1 MADINHNDI
10 PNIETDWQGY
20 SGKSVQK
27 FIKEQLNAK
36 MGVFYFDA
44 SNNRYLVFA
53 SEDKKNEYIA
63 DPTLTGLVLGT
74 FDAPFNYSAEIT
86 LTSNP
91 YNAVFLGTTGN
102 AINFTFD
109 IKNKQGSSTFENVTI
124 TYTFIRNSV
133 KKTFTEKR
141 KHGDVVSFNID
152 KYLDEGTNIIMISLV
167 GETTL
172 AATTA
177 SVTYQVVNLQLSDD
191 VNIANVYDLAKGSV
205 VAEFPFTVSGY
216 GTKVVEWYLD
226 GTLLPFVKAEDEVV
240 DVTASRFKYITLSN
254 LQQGRHSL
262 QLRAYTTINGER
274 FYTDTLYRDLLVY
287 TGTNNST
294 MIGIATTIPNSIG
307 VLSASDAIALYDVVQ
322 YIPYTLR
329 FATYSPT
336 GKVDTNVSVSINDVV
351 KGVVVSNNGA
361 ENRFTFTESKAGSK
375 NLILSVA
382 DASYSL
388 PITVSPTT
396 MNLEEITAG
405 LVLDF
410 NALGKSNNSKDRDT
424 WTDGTYTGTL
434 TGFNYNNTS
443 GWVDGRLELNEGA
456 SFALDLAPLS
466 GSPVSTG
473 KTIEIEWASKDV
485 SDEDTIIC
493 DMRDSGGV
501 GILITATKV
510 SIKSI
515 NGAVIETEYKSNEN
529 VRIGFVINRS
539 GGVTEQRLSYIYANG
554 IVSRATSWGIA
565 DDYTSSKEMVFT
577 ASAGAL
583 VSLKSIKV
591 YNTALTSDNMLN
603 NYTLYRD
610 TVAEM
615 IEVYDRNNIYEDGTV
630 IFSPDRL
637 SGRLPIMIVTGD
649 IPTLENT
656 SNKDTQITVDIEYTN
671 LQDPSKSFK
680 MFNAAM
686 RPQGTS
692 SMGYPKKNFRIYT
705 QKLDNTIVYDSNGQV
720 IENKLYSFKD
730 GAQPVDC
737 WCLKADYAESSG
749 THNTGIARMW
759 NKALFDAQIDGE
771 YKLRTEAQKAALSA
785 NYPYDVRTTIDGF
798 PILLFYR
805 PTVNDEV
812 IFIGKYNFNNDKS
825 TESVFGFT
833 GIPNFDNSKMQ
844 CWEVLNNGNPLALF
858 TTVDGFDS
866 NWSEA
871 FESRYPDTKTPNT
884 ADLKAFCQWMVNVS
898 QSDFATQK
906 WEHLNVYMM
915 AAYWVYLMR
924 HGAADQFV
932 KNAMFT
938 SEDGQHFYYILY
950 DNDTINGL
958 INTGRLSIQPTDDRQ
973 TKDDS
978 GAYVFAGHD
987 SRLWNMLEA
996 DAEFMEIIEQVD
1008 NALYSAGISYINA
1021 IRMFDE
1027 EQADKWVEKIYN
1039 QDARYKY
1046 IGPYVEKGINNLFML
1061 QGKRD
1066 LHRRWWLANRFA
1078 IYDAKYVSGTYK
1090 SSSVELKCINGT
1102 PAGQQFTIKAGYPL
1116 DYGYGINNVPRSK
1129 GISLEVGQSHTFTT
1143 AEVVNL
1149 GDPIRIYGA
1158 PNIAEIDLSAMA
1170 KQLAVVTIANV
1181 YDEALGTRLSKFV
1194 MGKVGVVN
1202 REVAE
1207 ISGLKQAEKLEFL
1220 DVQGM
1225 ANMTT
1230 LDLSTHTRMKTVK
1243 AFGSNIA
1250 SISLAKGAP
1259 VESLE
1264 LPSAMRVLALEQLPF
1279 LQSSGIA
1286 FEDIKSLTGMDIKSC
1301 PNISNDFSFVYN
1313 WVSNKTASDAACYLM
1328 MDNVNWRDV
1337 SPDELL
1343 RVARLKTLSL
1353 KGTIVLNSINLEQIN
1368 ALIAIFGEQ
1377 VFAKG
1382 GELYID
1388 APNAVF
1394 VVGRTSLNEGE
1405 SEQYKVITF
1414 GSEVTSIAYSLYSGG
1429 NSNNTITTDGL
1440 LTTKE
1445 IGYSRELIVRIIVRS
1460 IDGTK
1465 SLDLPVS
1472 VAKRVYPTSSNI
1484 AIIGDSKINKNI
1496 EEYRLSYPSDVNGD
1510 FVTTWTMTVD
1520 TSGYVELE
1528 SYDDFSC
1535 RIRKLKEALE
1545 VVKITL
1551 TATLKKRYNNSS
1563 VCTITKNIELVNDTI
1578 AETDIGIVTA
1588 LYNAGLCA
1596 SDKYITKEEAARVT
1610 AVDLNPGTSQS
1621 TAIFYSQYSNIK
1633 TFNGFKYFVNV
1644 TEIPPYCFYNCT
1656 QLSEISLPESITSIG
1671 TQAFTYTYNLVMLDV
1686 PSSVTKLA
1694 SKAIYRS
1701 GKQDQP
1707 NSKLRFL
1714 GPIASMDSYGIQEC
1728 NFDTVYFASGITNL
1742 HMYEINTKVLQIPST
1757 IVKLDVSLKSYPSI
1771 GLTFEVYDNEGPL
1784 FSKDGILYK
1793 RSGND
1798 IILVRHLKKELSVQI
1813 DDSVTIIGSSAF
1825 YINSGHWMTSCT
1837 LPKGVHTIDR
1847 YAFERCYNL
1856 VNIVIPDTVKTVNR
1870 EAFDS
1875 CTSLTEITFPS
1886 IEPITL
1892 GDECFV
1898 DSTINTIKFFS
1909 RTAPSVTSSTFYR
1922 MPKNGTL
1929 YIPFNSTG
1937 YDSNVSGWDFLLN
1950 TLSWNIDLLYEPKE
1964 CTSLTITADDVV
1976 GNRTNTTVYW
1986 NAMTNGLD
1994 ITTNENVEGLELSG
2008 VSKSN
2013 EFSQNTSTTDT
2024 IQREVSFTYLGVTAT
2039 TTITQGVWV
2048 ESGYTINLNDQWR
2061 TSTITNPDS
2070 AIYDGVYESYSN
2082 YHINSGVATMYIDIT
2097 GYETFKLYVRSYAET
2112 YSDYVVVSQL
2122 DQTIDGNTSWQNTTL
2137 VKAHTYGNAQQGT
2150 AISNYTLV
2158 EFTNI
2163 SDGSHRITIIYRKD
2177 SSANLGND
2185 RGYVLIPKNQWL

>member
-1 MADINHNDI
+1 MADINYNDI

-20 SGKSVQK
+20 SGQSVQK

-44 SNNRYLVFA
+44 TNNRYLVFA
-53 SEDKKNEYIA
+53 SEEKKNEYIA
-63 DPTLTGLVLGT
+63 DPTLTNLVLGT
-74 FDAPFNYSAEIT
+74 FDAPFNYSAEIN

-91 YNAVFLGTTGN
+91 YNAVFLGSTGN
-102 AINFTFD
+102 IINFTFD

-152 KYLDEGTNIIMISLV
+152 KYLDEGTNTVMISLV

-172 AATTA
+172 AATTV
-177 SVTYQVVNLQLSDD
+177 SVTYQVVDLQLSDD
-191 VNIANVYDLAKGSV
+191 INIANVYDLTKGSV

-216 GTKVVEWYLD
+216 GTKIIEWYLD
-226 GTLLPFVKAEDEVV
+226 GELLPFIKAEDEVV
-240 DVTASRFKYITLSN
+240 DVTASRIKYVTLSN

-274 FYTDTLYRDLLVY
+274 FYTDTLYRDLMVY
-287 TGTNNST
+287 TGVGTGLI
-294 MIGIATTIPNSIG
+294 MGIATTIPRTIG
-307 VLSASDAIALYDVVQ
+307 VLSATDSIALYDVVQ

-329 FATYSPT
+329 FATYSPA
-336 GKVDTNVSVSINDVV
+336 GVALTNVSVSVNGVI
-351 KGVVVSNNGA
+351 KGIVTSNNGA
-361 ENRFTFTESKAGSK
+361 ENEFTFTETTTGAKTLLLSAGG
-375 NLILSVA
+375 V
-382 DASYSL
+382 SYSL
-388 PITVSPTT
+388 PMTVAPTT
-396 MNLEEITAG
+396 MNLQEITAG
-405 LVLDF
+405 LVMDF
-410 NALGKSNNSKDRDT
+410 SAIGKGNNSPDRDT

-434 TGFNYNNTS
+434 TGFNYNNAS
-443 GWVDGRLELNEGA
+443 GWVDGRLEMNAGA
-456 SFALDLAPLS
+456 SFAIDLAPLAV
-466 GSPVSTG
+466 SPVSTG
-473 KTIEIEWASKDV
+473 KTIEIEWSSKDV
-485 SDEDTIIC
+485 TNEETVIC
-493 DMRDSGGV
+493 DMRNASGV

-510 SIKSI
+510 SITSM
-515 NGAVIETEYKSNEN
+515 NGETIETEYKSNEN

-539 GGVTEQRLSYIYANG
+539 SGVTEQRLSYIYANG
-554 IVSRATSWGIA
+554 ILSRATSFGIA
-565 DDYTSSKEMVFT
+565 DDYVSDKPLVFT
-577 ASAGAL
+577 ASEGAL
-583 VSLKSIKV
+583 VSLKSIRV
-591 YNTALTSDNMLN
+591 YNAALSSDNMLN
-603 NYTLYRD
+603 NYILYRD
-610 TVAEM
+610 TIAEM
-615 IEVYDRNNIYEDGTV
+615 LDVYDRNDIYESGTAL
-630 IFSPDRL
+630 FATERL
-637 SGRLPIMIVTGD
+637 SSRLPIMIVTGD

-656 SNKDTQITVDIEYTN
+656 SNKDTQIVVDIEYTN
-671 LQDPSKSFK
+671 LQDSSKSFK
-680 MFNAAM
+680 MVNAAM

-705 QKLDNTIVYDSNGQV
+705 QKLDNTIVYDANGQV

-749 THNTGIARMW
+749 THNTGIARLW
-759 NKALFDAQIDGE
+759 NDALFNAQIDGE
-771 YKLRTEAQKAALSA
+771 YKLRTNAQNIAKQEG
-785 NYPYDVRTTIDGF
+785 YPYDVRTTIDGF

-805 PTVNDEV
+805 PTINDEL

-833 GIPNFDNSKMQ
+833 GIPGFNNERMQ

-866 NWSEA
+866 GWSEA

-898 QSDFATQK
+898 QSDFAAQK
-906 WEHLNVYMM
+906 WEHFNVYMM

-924 HGAADQFV
+924 HAGADQFV

-958 INTGRLSIQPTDDRQ
+958 INTGAIAIKPTDTRQ
-973 TKDDS
+973 TVDAS

-996 DAEFMEIIEQVD
+996 DAEFMEIVEQVD

-1021 IRMFDE
+1021 IKVFDN

-1046 IGPYVEKGINNLFML
+1046 IGPYVERGINNLFML

-1090 SSSVELKCINGT
+1090 SNSVELKCINGT
-1102 PAGQQFTIKAGYPL
+1102 PSGQQFTIKAGYPL

-1170 KQLAVVTIANV
+1170 RQLAVVTIANV

-1194 MGKVGVVN
+1194 MGKAGVIN

-1207 ISGLKQAEKLEFL
+1207 ISGLKQAQKLEYL

-1230 LDLSTHTRMKTVK
+1230 LDLSNHPRMKTVK

-1264 LPSAMRVLALEQLPF
+1264 LPSAMRVLALEQLPY

-1328 MDNVNWRDV
+1328 MDNVNWRNV
-1337 SPDELL
+1337 SPDDLL

-1394 VVGRTSLNEGE
+1394 VVGRTSINEGE

-1414 GSEVTSIAYSLYSGG
+1414 GSEVTSITFSLYSGG
-1429 NSNNTITTDGL
+1429 DSNNTITTDGL

-1445 IGYSRELIVRIIVRS
+1445 SGSTRNLVIRTIVRTV
-1460 IDGTK
+1460 DGTK
-1465 SLDLPVS
+1465 YSDTTVN
-1472 VAKRVYPTSSNI
+1472 VAKRIYPTSSNI
-1484 AIIGDSKINKNI
+1484 SIVGSDRINEAI
-1496 EEYRLSYPSDVNGD
+1496 EEYRLSYPESVNGD
-1510 FVTTWTMTVD
+1510 FVTTWTMTAD
-1520 TSGYVELE
+1520 TSGYVEIE

-1535 RIRKLKEALE
+1535 RIKKLQETLSL
-1545 VVKITL
+1545 VKITL

-1563 VCTITKNIELVNDTI
+1563 VCTVTKTIEFVNDSI
-1578 AETDIGIVTA
+1578 AETDEGIVAA

-1596 SDKYITKEEAARVT
+1596 SDKYITKEEAARIV
-1610 AVDLNPGTSQS
+1610 AVDLQPGETTETS
-1621 TAIFYSQYSNIK
+1621 IFYNYRNEIKSFDGFQYFTSVTELPFRTFWGAKITSIVFPDSLTTIGERAMESCSDLANIK
-1633 TFNGFKYFVNV
+1633 FSTNV
-1644 TEIPPYCFYNCT
+1644 TLIESYAFYNCSSLNEIKLPQT
-1656 QLSEISLPESITSIG
+1656 ITKIGKSAFEYSSFEEFIAPSSLIELGDYALRGNKNLKIIDLSQSKITSYSA
-1671 TQAFTYTYNLVMLDV
+1671 TE
-1686 PSSVTKLA
+1686 VTVTSGENTTPTKGNA
-1694 SKAIYRS
+1694 AI
-1701 GKQDQP
+1701 
-1707 NSKLRFL
+1707 
-1714 GPIASMDSYGIQEC
+1714 E
-1728 NFDTVYFASGITNL
+1728 TVYL
-1742 HMYEINTKVLQIPST
+1742 PST
-1757 IVKLDVSLKSYPSI
+1757 IQSIASRSLASPNLRAIYCLSKGAPDAEAYTGSTAFNTMYGASSASSYAGRYVPAGEKFLYIQMDAYGYDYNGWDMLLDKARCGFERKILFEPTECVSLSITANDVSARNTSTKIYYTAI
-1771 GLTFEVYDNEGPL
+1771 CN
-1784 FSKDGILYK
+1784 GI
-1793 RSGND
+1793 NP
-1798 IILVRHLKKELSVQI
+1798 
-1813 DDSVTIIGSSAF
+1813 VTGASMNNIT
-1825 YINSGHWMTSCT
+1825 M
-1837 LPKGVHTIDR
+1837 KG
-1847 YAFERCYNL
+1847 E
-1856 VNIVIPDTVKTVNR
+1856 
-1870 EAFDS
+1870 
-1875 CTSLTEITFPS
+1875 
-1886 IEPITL
+1886 
-1892 GDECFV
+1892 V
-1898 DSTINTIKFFS
+1898 DS
-1909 RTAPSVTSSTFYR
+1909 
-1922 MPKNGTL
+1922 
-1929 YIPFNSTG
+1929 
-1937 YDSNVSGWDFLLN
+1937 
-1950 TLSWNIDLLYEPKE
+1950 E
-1964 CTSLTITADDVV
+1964 
-1976 GNRTNTTVYW
+1976 
-1986 NAMTNGLD
+1986 
-1994 ITTNENVEGLELSG
+1994 
-2008 VSKSN
+2008 
-2013 EFSQNTSTTDT
+2013 EFPQNTSPTEKV
-2024 IQREVSFTYLGVTAT
+2024 QREITFTYLGVTAS
-2039 TTITQGVWV
+2039 TTITQNVWIDK
-2048 ESGYTINLNDQWR
+2048 EYTINLNNGQWAL
-2061 TSTITNPDS
+2061 SNVSNPDS
-2070 AIYDGVYESYSN
+2070 SVYDGVYQSVKSKGVKNSYD
-2082 YHINSGVATMYIDIT
+2082 TMYIDIF
-2097 GYETFKLYVRSYAET
+2097 GYQSFKIYIRSYAESN
-2112 YSDYVVVSQL
+2112 YDYVMVSQL
-2122 DQTIDGNTSWQNTTL
+2122 DQTIDGNTTYSNTTL
-2137 VKAHTYGNAQQGT
+2137 VKAHTKGNPQSGT

-2163 SDGSHRITIIYRKD
+2163 DKGEHTITIVYRKD
-2177 SSANLGND
+2177 SSGDVDDD
-2185 RGYVLIPKNQWL
+2185 RGYVLIPKNQ